1 MGVKVAVLAAG
12 QGTRMKSN
20 LPKVLHRIAGRTMLD
35 WVLSAVSGVEATS
48 VTVVTAP
55 DADRLRAALPE
66 GVTGCIQAQQLGT
79 GDAVQAALDH
89 LGDVSEDVV
98 LIVPGDTPML
108 RAETLQTLV
117 DRHLS
122 AQPSVTMLTTRLADP
137 AGYGRVIRSEE
148 GEVRAIVEDRDADP
162 RQLEVD
168 EVNAGIYVF
177 DGGRL
182 AEALRM
188 LTRDNAQG
196 EYYLTDVVERFVVDG
211 MSVRALT
218 ADASE
223 VAGVNS
229 QNQLAGIARRM
240 RRRINEEWMSRGV
253 WMADPDQVFI
263 DASVQIEAGAR
274 LYPGVHLEGSTV
286 VGEDAQVGPDSYIL
300 DGKVGRGAH
309 VWYAVVRQAEIGDEA
324 EVGPYVSLRPGTVLH
339 ARAKAGTFV
348 EMKNA
353 VIGEGSK
360 VPHLAYMGDVEVGV
374 GANIGAGTITVNYDG
389 FEKHRTVVKDGARVG
404 SDTMLIAPVTIGER
418 AYTGAGSA
426 ISRDVS
432 DGALAI
438 ERSQQK
444 EIPGYAARR
453 EERHRR
459 KLEES

>member
-20 LPKVLHRIAGRTMLD
+20 LPKVLHRIAGRTMVD
-35 WVLSAVSGVEATS
+35 WVLSAVEGVDAAA

-55 DADRLRAALPE
+55 DADELRAALPE
-66 GVTGCIQAQQLGT
+66 GVTGCIQSEQLGT
-79 GDAVQAALDH
+79 GDAVRAALDH
-89 LGDVSEDVV
+89 FGNVAGDAV
-98 LIVPGDTPML
+98 LVVPGDTPL
-108 RAETLQTLV
+108 LQAETLQELV

-122 AQPSVTMLTTRLADP
+122 DRPSVTMLTTRLADP
-137 AGYGRVIRSEE
+137 TGYGRVIRGEA
-148 GEVRAIVEDRDADP
+148 GEVRAIIEHKDADP

-177 DGGRL
+177 NGERLDDALGRL
-182 AEALRM
+182 
-188 LTRDNAQG
+188 TRGNVQG
-196 EYYLTDVVERFVVDG
+196 EYYLTDVVGHFVADG
-211 MSVRALT
+211 LPVRAVT

-229 QNQLAGIARRM
+229 QAQLARIARVM
-240 RRRINEEWMSRGV
+240 RRRINEDWMNHGV
-253 WMADPDQVFI
+253 WMADPDQVYI
-263 DASVQIEAGAR
+263 DASVRIEAGAR
-274 LYPGVHLEGSTV
+274 LYPGVHLEGSTTI
-286 VGEDAQVGPDSYIL
+286 GEGAQVGPNTYIL
-300 DGKVGRGAH
+300 DGKVDRDAH
-309 VWYAVVRQAEIGDEA
+309 VWYAVVRHAEIGAEA

-339 ARAKAGTFV
+339 AGAKAGTFV

-389 FEKHRTVVKDGARVG
+389 YEKHQTVVKDGARIG

-426 ISRDVS
+426 ISRDVP
-432 DGALAI
+432 DGALAV